1 MDKDMHK
8 FGKLIMELDRADCAY
23 LQIYENGVVMVGQQ
37 VESEYGFDGFWGK
50 IAKKALMDYMT
61 KLANDNGLEI
71 KFGGE
76 QVSEFIS
83 DAIKLINKGAKK

>member
-8 FGKLIMELDRADCAY
+8 FGKLIMEFDRADCAY
-23 LQIYENGVVMVGQQ
+23 LQIYENGVVMVGKQ

-61 KLANDNGLEI
+61 K
-71 KFGGE
+71 
-76 QVSEFIS
+76 
-83 DAIKLINKGAKK
+83 AKK

>member
-1 MDKDMHK
+1 MHK

-50 IAKKALMDYMT
+50 VAKKALMDYMT
-61 KLANDNGLEI
+61 K
-71 KFGGE
+71 E
-76 QVSEFIS
+76 QS
-83 DAIKLINKGAKK
+83 DERINH